1 MKKMDMGEGIVLSAT
16 WVLPIALVPRSWP
29 RKEQQ
34 VKEPLVDGALEK
46 GEVIVEKDAVGA
58 EEVVEVSKPEREKK
72 PNKLKRVLSL
82 SRKPVPANILL

>member
-29 RKEQQ
+29 KVRQDEEAV
-34 VKEPLVDGALEK
+34 VKSGAEK
-46 GEVIVEKDAVGA
+46 TELIVEKGVEGV
-58 EEVVEVSKPEREKK
+58 EEVPEVSKPEREKK

-82 SRKPVPANILL
+82 SRKPVPVKIVL

>member
-29 RKEQQ
+29 KVKQ
-34 VKEPLVDGALEK
+34 VEEPAVKSGAEK
-46 GEVIVEKDAVGA
+46 SELIVEKGVEGV
-58 EEVVEVSKPEREKK
+58 EEVPEVSKPEREKK

-82 SRKPVPANILL
+82 SRKSVPVKIVL

>member
-34 VKEPLVDGALEK
+34 VEEPAVDAA
-46 GEVIVEKDAVGA
+46 VEKSEVLSEKHEGGA
-58 EEVVEVSKPEREKK
+58 KEVVEVSKPEREKK

-82 SRKPVPANILL
+82 SRKPVPVTIVR

>member
-29 RKEQQ
+29 RKE
-34 VKEPLVDGALEK
+34 KLVEESLVSSA
-46 GEVIVEKDAVGA
+46 VEKSDIILAEDEHGA
-58 EEVVEVSKPEREKK
+58 KGVVEVSKPEREKK

-82 SRKPVPANILL
+82 SRKPVPVTIVR

>member
-29 RKEQQ
+29 RKEKQ
-34 VKEPLVDGALEK
+34 VEEPLFEGAAEK
-46 GEVIVEKDAVGA
+46 SEIVTEGDEMGVK
-58 EEVVEVSKPEREKK
+58 EVVEVSKPEREKK

-82 SRKPVPANILL
+82 SRKPVPVTIIR